1 MTVVNN
7 QEPKTIRE
15 LQQWYTDNNLPPE
28 SVTRFFIGKNIQEPR
43 AFGIYESKPGY
54 FIVYKNKASGERKV
68 RYEGTDEAYAV
79 QELLN
84 RLKEEILHQKRVAR
98 AKQSTGGALGV
109 KDKHVDKP
117 VQNKKDHGCL
127 IIATALIGAIC
138 AVIAALSW
146 IVVAVSPLDSG
157 YYSSTED
164 GQLYCFEY
172 REWWKYYPEINDW
185 VYLRDYDGRSNDPEG
200 VSRKTKIDSLS
211 DYDSSIPR
219 IYDSRDYKDRHHLS
233 PYVADNGNYRY
244 YEYNGIIWVYLDDQ
258 YYNYGDNNNDYSG
271 WYIYDSD
278 TDSYDYYCSG
288 DDKEALGE
296 DLWYDA
302 DDYEINN
309 DVVENNQSISDFND
323 STYYDYY
330 EDHVEAYD
338 AYRQDSATYNTT
350 TDNDDDYSWGSDW
363 DTGDWDTGATD
374 WDSDW

>member
-1 MTVVNN
+1 M
-7 QEPKTIRE
+7 
-15 LQQWYTDNNLPPE
+15 
-28 SVTRFFIGKNIQEPR
+28 
-43 AFGIYESKPGY
+43 
-54 FIVYKNKASGERKV
+54 
-68 RYEGTDEAYAV
+68 
-79 QELLN
+79 
-84 RLKEEILHQKRVAR
+84 
-98 AKQSTGGALGV
+98 
-109 KDKHVDKP
+109 
-117 VQNKKDHGCL
+117 
-127 IIATALIGAIC
+127 
-138 AVIAALSW
+138 
-146 IVVAVSPLDSG
+146 
-157 YYSSTED
+157 
-164 GQLYCFEY
+164 
-172 REWWKYYPEINDW
+172 
-185 VYLRDYDGRSNDPEG
+185 
-200 VSRKTKIDSLS
+200 SRKTKIDSLS

-258 YYNYGDNNNDYSG
+258 YYNYGDNNNNYSG

-278 TDSYDYYCSG
+278 TDSYDYYCSE
-288 DDKEALGE
+288 DDKEALGD

-338 AYRQDSATYNTT
+338 AYRQDSATNTT